1 MKTLT
6 LIITLSTPLFSP
18 NRLMTN
24 VSQKEGTAKQLLPTV
39 LEEKSATE
47 FTALSP
53 VVLNAQCDQWDKEI
67 KKQTNNSVLR
77 PAVLIPISES
87 KGKNPAGTF

>member
-53 VVLNAQCDQWDKEI
+53 GIDLAFADYLMGSCLC
-67 KKQTNNSVLR
+67 SR
-77 PAVLIPISES
+77 
-87 KGKNPAGTF
+87 